1 MMRSPNSSW
10 IAAAASRSHIASPTP
25 DDYQPNGTRVT
36 SPQPNGR
43 PARQDKKRLS
53 LAFLTK
59 GVLMGDTEKD
69 QDEKPATEDNDASS
83 SSTSTRSPSKEVS
96 RHRLSLSFLNHNT
109 TPLTP
114 GSPAPEALPA
124 YQNMSQTSLGRTS
137 STTKRPETGGS
148 KSLKSESSG
157 GNLKGSMK
165 KRLSF
170 MTIGKKSSKSSVR
183 GRKEDTLMEE

>member
-1 MMRSPNSSW
+1 
-10 IAAAASRSHIASPTP
+10 
-25 DDYQPNGTRVT
+25 
-36 SPQPNGR
+36 
-43 PARQDKKRLS
+43 
-53 LAFLTK
+53 
-59 GVLMGDTEKD
+59 
-69 QDEKPATEDNDASS
+69 
-83 SSTSTRSPSKEVS
+83 
-96 RHRLSLSFLNHNT
+96 
-109 TPLTP
+109 
-114 GSPAPEALPA
+114 
-124 YQNMSQTSLGRTS
+124 MSQTSLGRTS